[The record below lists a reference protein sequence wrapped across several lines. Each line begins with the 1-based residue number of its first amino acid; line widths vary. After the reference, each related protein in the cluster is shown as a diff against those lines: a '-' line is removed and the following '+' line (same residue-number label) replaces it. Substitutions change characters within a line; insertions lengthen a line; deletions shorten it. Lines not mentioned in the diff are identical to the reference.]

1 MKKLLLAL
9 TAALSLSSAQVAHA
23 LQVLPGEAGKKHVV
37 KIPTSELTRIG
48 IENGR
53 LSGFRYKLDELDVD
67 EDKKTGVVYVQPL
80 VTNKQISV
88 FVQSTTGM
96 THELVLQPTEQMP
109 LESIV
114 IREPIAQG
122 QKGGAS
128 GNSIEK
134 AGSLDAAVK
143 RMVLAMARGDGPSS
157 EFQVEKLEVPMA
169 LWTESKFVM
178 VGKYTSRSLT
188 GEAFK
193 LMNVSSK
200 PMRIAEQELYKPGV
214 VAIVVESQIL
224 RPGEETDVFV
234 VRAK

>member
-9 TAALSLSSAQVAHA
+9 TAALSLSSAHVAHA
-23 LQVLPGEAGKKHVV
+23 LQILPGESGKKHVV

-80 VTNKQISV
+80 VTNKPISV
-88 FVQSTTGM
+88 FVQSANGM
-96 THELVLQPTEQMP
+96 THELVLQPTDQMQ
-109 LESIV
+109 LESIM
-114 IREPIAQG
+114 IREPISQG
-122 QKGGAS
+122 QKGSAGGS
-128 GNSIEK
+128 GSEK
-134 AGSLDAAVK
+134 AGSLDGAVK
-143 RMVLAMARGDGPSS
+143 RLVLAMARGEGASS
-157 EFQVEKLEVPMA
+157 DVQVEKLEVPMA
-169 LWTESKFVM
+169 LWTESKFVL